1 MKKTLIN
8 ICIGIVILVSIWYLF
23 FRTPVK
29 YNTKPYDVKI
39 DSLQYE
45 IDSIKTQ
52 NDSLENFIL
61 EVEGSNAF
69 LQDKNYKLYDKIDKL
84 NSDLQNA
91 KKPVKYTATQVD
103 SFFHSRYIVE
113 YEAPYEDTTFLPI
126 EVGRSVVSDLKQ
138 LDINRLIV
146 NNQDTAITNLKDIVD
161 NKDTI
166 IFTLRNKEVNYQS
179 IIKKQ
184 SDQADNYKIQIG
196 GLKEDINRTNKKL
209 LFGKIQKIILGVGVV
224 GLIILK

>member
-8 ICIGIVILVSIWYLF
+8 ICIAIAILVSVWYIF
-23 FRTPVK
+23 FPTPVK
-29 YNTKPYDVKI
+29 FDTKPYETKI
-39 DSLQYE
+39 DSLQHE

-113 YEAPYEDTTFLPI
+113 YEAPSEDTTFLPI

-138 LDINRLIV
+138 LDINRQIV
-146 NNQDTAITNLKDIVD
+146 DNQDTAITNLKDIVD

-166 IFTLRNKEVNYQS
+166 IFTLREKEANYQS
-179 IIKKQ
+179 ISKKQ

-196 GLKEDINRTNKKL
+196 GLKEDINRSNKKL
-209 LFGKIQKIILGVGVV
+209 LFGKIQKIILGAVIGFF
-224 GLIILK
+224 ILNK